1 MIGLRLNR
9 YLAHAGVASR
19 RKADSLIEEGLVKVN
34 DKIITDLGYR
44 VLSTDSIKLYGR
56 FLYLEKKVYILFNKP
71 KGVLTTTCDEL
82 NRRTVINIVALPYR
96 LYPIGRLDC
105 QTTGVLLLTND
116 GDFCHKMTHPSSQ
129 VKKIYHVILNRKFY
143 RRDLKKMIEG
153 VPLDEGTAKISAIS
167 YLKRKNELSLEL
179 YIGWNRIVRSIFR
192 ALDYEVIKLERIS
205 FAGITKENLK
215 IGEWRILTER
225 EVNYMKTSI
234 KAKNN

>member
-1 MIGLRLNR
+1 MRLNR

-19 RKADSLIEEGLVKVN
+19 RKADYFIQEGLVKVN

-56 FLYLEKKVYILFNKP
+56 DLYLEKKVYILLNKP

-82 NRRTVINIVALPYR
+82 NRRTVINIVVFPYR

-116 GDFCHKMTHPSSQ
+116 GDFCKKMTHPSSQ
-129 VKKIYHVILNRKFY
+129 VKKIYHVILNRRFNKRYF
-143 RRDLKKMIEG
+143 KKMIEG
-153 VPLDEGTAKISAIS
+153 IPLDEGTAKISAIYYHS
-167 YLKRKNELSLEL
+167 RKNELSLEL
-179 YIGWNRIVRSIFR
+179 YIGWNRIVRRIFR
-192 ALDYEVIKLERIS
+192 YLDYEVLKLDRIS

-215 IGEWRILTER
+215 IGQWRILTDR
-225 EVNYMKTSI
+225 EVNDMKTSI
-234 KAKNN
+234 